1 MEIHFQKKYEEEL
14 SLEKLFKLKEN
25 GTNVRTEIVAGVTT
39 FLAMAYIL
47 AVNPSILSAAGM
59 PSDAIFAATSISAAF
74 ATLIMAFFANYPVV
88 LASGM
93 GLNAYFAFSVVPQLA
108 SQGITDPWKVALTA
122 ILFEGV
128 IFIILSIFRFRET
141 LVNKVPKNL
150 KLGISAGIG
159 LFIVIVG
166 LKGAG
171 IVEAVVSSSTLVK
184 LGNVASPE
192 FVLAMVGVIVI
203 AALWHFKVK
212 GSILIGIIVTW
223 VLGIVAQL
231 TGWYHGISV
240 IPDFSNYTV
249 FAPVQS
255 MAENT
260 FCKFDFA
267 YVVQNGV
274 NFAVIVF
281 AFLFVDLFD
290 TVGTLI
296 GVAQE
301 GKLLNE
307 KGELPR
313 VGRALMSDALGTV
326 GGSILGTSTV
336 TSYVEST
343 TGVAEGGKTGL
354 TALTSAV
361 LFLLALPLYPI
372 FLAIPSFATTPALVF
387 VGLLMIKNVTKMDFD
402 SDIAD
407 TVGGF
412 FAIIT
417 MPFTYSIANGIMF
430 GIITWVILKVIT
442 GKIKDIHP
450 VMWVSFALF
459 VVRIVTIVMGVS
471 S

>member
-1 MEIHFQKKYEEEL
+1 MGKIRTACY
-14 SLEKLFKLKEN
+14 
-25 GTNVRTEIVAGVTT
+25 VRTSTEREEQEGSFALQKEYFTNMIKNDPELEFVGCYGDFGKSGRSVEKRPEFQRMIKDCEEGKIEVIYTKSVSRFARNIADLAETVQHLRQLGVGVY
-39 FLAMAYIL
+39 FERE
-47 AVNPSILSAAGM
+47 
-59 PSDAIFAATSISAAF
+59 
-74 ATLIMAFFANYPVV
+74 
-88 LASGM
+88 
-93 GLNAYFAFSVVPQLA
+93 GLNTMERGTELLMN
-108 SQGITDPWKVALTA
+108 I
-122 ILFEGV
+122 
-128 IFIILSIFRFRET
+128 
-141 LVNKVPKNL
+141 
-150 KLGISAGIG
+150 LGII
-159 LFIVIVG
+159 
-166 LKGAG
+166 
-171 IVEAVVSSSTLVK
+171 
-184 LGNVASPE
+184 
-192 FVLAMVGVIVI
+192 
-203 AALWHFKVK
+203 
-212 GSILIGIIVTW
+212 
-223 VLGIVAQL
+223 AQL

-267 YVVQNGV
+267 YVVHNGV

-417 MPFTYSIANGIMF
+417 MPFTYSIANGIML

-459 VVRIVTIVMGVS
+459 VVRIVTIVLGVS

>member
-1 MEIHFQKKYEEEL
+1 M
-14 SLEKLFKLKEN
+14 EKLFKIKEN
-25 GTNVRTEIVAGVTT
+25 GTTVRTEIVAGITT

-47 AVNPSILSAAGM
+47 AVNPNILSAAGM
-59 PSDAIFAATSISAAF
+59 PNDAIFAATAISAAF

-108 SQGITDPWKVALTA
+108 EQGITDPWRVALTA

-128 IFIILSIFRFRET
+128 IFIILSIFKFRET

-159 LFIVIVG
+159 LFIAIVG
-166 LKGAG
+166 LKGAN
-171 IVEAVVSSSTLVK
+171 ITVDDPSTLVT
-184 LGNVASPE
+184 LGDVGSPQV
-192 FVLAMVGVIVI
+192 VLAVLGLLII

-212 GSILIGIIVTW
+212 GAILIGIVATW
-223 VLGIVAQL
+223 IFGMIAQV
-231 TGWYHGISV
+231 TGWYQVDPAASAFSV

-255 MAENT
+255 MATTT
-260 FCKFDFA
+260 FFKFDFA
-267 YVVQNGV
+267 YVTSSSI

-301 GKLLNE
+301 GGLLDKN
-307 KGELPR
+307 GELPK
-313 VGRALMSDALGTV
+313 VGRALMADAVGTV
-326 GGSILGTSTV
+326 GGAMLGTSTV

-387 VGLLMIKNVTKMDFD
+387 VGLLMVKNVTKMDFD

-407 TVGGF
+407 TLGGF
-412 FAIIT
+412 FAIIM

-430 GIITWVILKVIT
+430 GIIAWVILKVVT

-450 VMWVSFALF
+450 VMWVSFVLF
-459 VVRIVTIVMGVS
+459 AVRIVTIIMGVS

>member
-1 MEIHFQKKYEEEL
+1 M
-14 SLEKLFKLKEN
+14 EKLFKLKEN
-25 GTNVRTEIVAGVTT
+25 GTTVRTEIVAGITT

-47 AVNPSILSAAGM
+47 AVNPNILSAAGM
-59 PSDAIFAATSISAAF
+59 PNDAIFAATAISAAF

-108 SQGITDPWKVALTA
+108 EQGITDPWRVALTA

-128 IFIILSIFRFRET
+128 IFIILSIFKFRET

-159 LFIVIVG
+159 LFIAIVG
-166 LKGAG
+166 LKGAN
-171 IVEAVVSSSTLVK
+171 ITVDDPSTLVT
-184 LGNVASPE
+184 LGDVGSPQV
-192 FVLAMVGVIVI
+192 VLAVLGLLII
-203 AALWHFKVK
+203 AAVWHFKVK
-212 GSILIGIIVTW
+212 GAILIGIVATW
-223 VLGIVAQL
+223 IFGMIAQV
-231 TGWYHGISV
+231 TGWYQVDPAASAFSV

-255 MAENT
+255 MATTT
-260 FCKFDFA
+260 FFKFDFA
-267 YVVQNGV
+267 YVASNAV

-301 GKLLNE
+301 GGLLDKN
-307 KGELPR
+307 GELPK
-313 VGRALMSDALGTV
+313 VGRALMADAVGTV
-326 GGSILGTSTV
+326 GGAMLGTSTV

-387 VGLLMIKNVTKMDFD
+387 VGLLMVKNVTKMDFD

-407 TVGGF
+407 TLGGF
-412 FAIIT
+412 FAIIM

-430 GIITWVILKVIT
+430 GIIAWVILKVVT

-450 VMWVSFALF
+450 VMWVSFVLF
-459 VVRIVTIVMGVS
+459 AVRIVTIIMGVS

>member
-1 MEIHFQKKYEEEL
+1 M
-14 SLEKLFKLKEN
+14 EKLFKLKEN
-25 GTNVRTEIVAGVTT
+25 GTTVRTEIVAGITT

-47 AVNPSILSAAGM
+47 AVNPNILSAAGM
-59 PSDAIFAATSISAAF
+59 PNDAIFAATAISAAF

-108 SQGITDPWKVALTA
+108 EQGITDPWRVALTA

-128 IFIILSIFRFRET
+128 IFIILSIFKFRET

-159 LFIVIVG
+159 LFIAIVG
-166 LKGAG
+166 LKGAN
-171 IVEAVVSSSTLVK
+171 ITVDDPSTLVT
-184 LGNVASPE
+184 LGDVGSPQV
-192 FVLAMVGVIVI
+192 VLAVLGLLII

-212 GSILIGIIVTW
+212 GAILIGIVATW
-223 VLGIVAQL
+223 IFGMIAQV
-231 TGWYHGISV
+231 TGWYQVDPAASAFSV

-255 MAENT
+255 MATTT
-260 FCKFDFA
+260 FFKFDFA
-267 YVVQNGV
+267 YVASNAV

-301 GKLLNE
+301 GGLLDKN
-307 KGELPR
+307 GELPK
-313 VGRALMSDALGTV
+313 VGRALMADAVGTV
-326 GGSILGTSTV
+326 GGAMLGTSTV

-387 VGLLMIKNVTKMDFD
+387 VGLLMVKNVTKMDFD

-407 TVGGF
+407 TLGGF
-412 FAIIT
+412 FAIIM

-430 GIITWVILKVIT
+430 GIIAWVILKVVT

-450 VMWVSFALF
+450 VMWVSFVLF
-459 VVRIVTIVMGVS
+459 AVRIVTIIMGVS

>member
-1 MEIHFQKKYEEEL
+1 M
-14 SLEKLFKLKEN
+14 EKLFKLKEN
-25 GTNVRTEIVAGVTT
+25 GTTVRTEIVAGITT

-47 AVNPSILSAAGM
+47 AVNPNILSAAGM
-59 PSDAIFAATSISAAF
+59 PNDAIFAATAISAAF

-108 SQGITDPWKVALTA
+108 EQGITDPWRVALTA

-128 IFIILSIFRFRET
+128 IFIILSIFKFRET

-159 LFIVIVG
+159 LFIAIVG
-166 LKGAG
+166 LKGAN
-171 IVEAVVSSSTLVK
+171 ITVDDPSTLVT
-184 LGNVASPE
+184 LGDVGSPQV
-192 FVLAMVGVIVI
+192 VLAVLGLLII

-212 GSILIGIIVTW
+212 GAILIGIVATW
-223 VLGIVAQL
+223 IFGMIAQV
-231 TGWYHGISV
+231 TGWYQVDPAASAFSV

-255 MAENT
+255 MATTT
-260 FCKFDFA
+260 FFKFDFA
-267 YVVQNGV
+267 YLASNAV

-301 GKLLNE
+301 GGLLDKN
-307 KGELPR
+307 GELPK
-313 VGRALMSDALGTV
+313 VGRALMADAVGTV
-326 GGSILGTSTV
+326 GGAMLGTSTV

-387 VGLLMIKNVTKMDFD
+387 VGLLMVKNVTKMDFD

-407 TVGGF
+407 TLGGF
-412 FAIIT
+412 FAIIM

-430 GIITWVILKVIT
+430 GIIAWVILKVVI

-450 VMWVSFALF
+450 VMWVSFVLF
-459 VVRIVTIVMGVS
+459 AVRIVTIIMGVS

>member
-1 MEIHFQKKYEEEL
+1 
-14 SLEKLFKLKEN
+14 
-25 GTNVRTEIVAGVTT
+25 
-39 FLAMAYIL
+39 
-47 AVNPSILSAAGM
+47 
-59 PSDAIFAATSISAAF
+59 
-74 ATLIMAFFANYPVV
+74 
-88 LASGM
+88 
-93 GLNAYFAFSVVPQLA
+93 
-108 SQGITDPWKVALTA
+108 
-122 ILFEGV
+122 
-128 IFIILSIFRFRET
+128 
-141 LVNKVPKNL
+141 
-150 KLGISAGIG
+150 
-159 LFIVIVG
+159 
-166 LKGAG
+166 
-171 IVEAVVSSSTLVK
+171 
-184 LGNVASPE
+184 
-192 FVLAMVGVIVI
+192 
-203 AALWHFKVK
+203 
-212 GSILIGIIVTW
+212 
-223 VLGIVAQL
+223 
-231 TGWYHGISV
+231 
-240 IPDFSNYTV
+240 
-249 FAPVQS
+249 
-255 MAENT
+255 
-260 FCKFDFA
+260 
-267 YVVQNGV
+267 
-274 NFAVIVF
+274 
-281 AFLFVDLFD
+281 
-290 TVGTLI
+290 
-296 GVAQE
+296 
-301 GKLLNE
+301 
-307 KGELPR
+307 
-313 VGRALMSDALGTV
+313 MSDALGTV